1 MIRTPKYTFTLF
13 LLLSLSVLAVVTGCG
28 KSTPT
33 VTAPSTETSA
43 LATTAST
50 STSAP
55 TEQPSATPMPTDAPT
70 PTPNLGVLNPLTGQN
85 TMNPDAAGKRP
96 VGVMFSNIQAAL
108 PQCGITSADVYYEMV
123 VESGITRIMALFADA
138 AAIPEI
144 GSIRSARN
152 DFVDMAMGHDALL
165 VHFGASILCWDYM
178 AAKGIATLDWQFY
191 SKGYWRDPAIAAAK
205 GSEHSVKSNAAL
217 IVAAIAG
224 KGMRATLS
232 AEAVPAFAFSAPD
245 QFIPASGSDCTF
257 LSVPFTNSAVSPT
270 AGFRYNEALKTY
282 EKSQF
287 GSLQI
292 DVLTGEP
299 IRVTNAFVLF
309 TTIYALDSGGHV
321 GARLSEGGT
330 GYYLSGGK
338 VQEIQWT
345 KPGLYKPFV
354 YKAADGSPL
363 TINTGKTYVCVVSKT
378 QQAKVVIN

>member
-1 MIRTPKYTFTLF
+1 MNRVSRYTFTLF
-13 LLLSLSVLAVVTGCG
+13 LLLSLSVLAAVAGCG
-28 KSTPT
+28 KSTPA
-33 VTAPSTETSA
+33 VTAPSAETS
-43 LATTAST
+43 TITVAST
-50 STSAP
+50 PVP
-55 TEQPSATPMPTDAPT
+55 TEQPSATPT
-70 PTPNLGVLNPLTGQN
+70 PTPDPRALNPLTGQY
-85 TMNPDAAGKRP
+85 TLNPAAAGKRP
-96 VGVMFSNIQAAL
+96 VGVMFSNIQTAL

-123 VESGITRIMALFADA
+123 VESGITRIMAVFADA

-178 AAKGIATLDWQFY
+178 AAKGITTLDWQFY

-205 GSEHSVKSNAAL
+205 GPEHSVKSNAEL

-232 AEAVPAFAFSAPD
+232 AEAVPAFAFREPAG
-245 QFIPASGSDCTF
+245 FVPASGSACSF
-257 LSVPFTNSAVSPT
+257 FSIPFTNSSSSPT
-270 AGFRYNEALKTY
+270 AGFRYDEALKTY
-282 EKSQF
+282 AKSEF
-287 GSLQI
+287 GNLQI

-299 IRVTNAFVLF
+299 IRVSNAFVLF
-309 TTIYALDSGGHV
+309 TTIYALDAGGHV

-378 QQAKVVIN
+378 QNSRVVINE